1 VFNPSQEISMRPWI
15 KRTLFG
21 VFGASLALGALTG
34 CGHRLGHHGDWNNMS
49 AEDQTRWRQQMVDR
63 VAGRLD
69 LDAGQKGKLAAL
81 ADQLH
86 QQRLALRGKSDMRA
100 DVQSLVAGDKFDR
113 AKAQALLA
121 EKTAALNAGSP
132 AVIAAFGDFYDSLSA
147 AQQSKVRDF
156 MQRRRGG
163 WRSHG

>member
-1 VFNPSQEISMRPWI
+1 MRPWI

-49 AEDQTRWRQQMVDR
+49 AEDQGRWRQHLVDR
-63 VAGRLD
+63 IAGRLD
-69 LDAGQKGKLAAL
+69 LDAAQKARLAAL
-81 ADQLH
+81 AEQLH
-86 QQRLALRGKSDMRA
+86 QQHLALRGKSDPRA
-100 DVQSLVAGDKFDR
+100 DVQSLVAGDRFDR
-113 AKAQALLA
+113 ARAQGLLA
-121 EKTAALNAGSP
+121 EKTAALQAGSP
-132 AVIAAFGDFYDSLSA
+132 ALVAAFGDFYDGLSP
-147 AQQSKVRDF
+147 AQQAKVREF